1 MASVRTL
8 VVEDHPLFIQFLCSE
23 LEKNGCQ
30 IIAQA
35 ADGLDAVKKAEELKP
50 DLILLDL
57 GLPKLN
63 GIEVLR
69 RVHKLSPESKILV
82 VSQDSSSE
90 IVQAALRLGA
100 NGYLLKS
107 DAADLQL
114 AVDAVLQGKEFI
126 SGRR

>member
-1 MASVRTL
+1 
-8 VVEDHPLFIQFLCSE
+8 
-23 LEKNGCQ
+23 
-30 IIAQA
+30 
-35 ADGLDAVKKAEELKP
+35 
-50 DLILLDL
+50 
-57 GLPKLN
+57 
-63 GIEVLR
+63 
-69 RVHKLSPESKILV
+69 V

-114 AVDAVLQGKEFI
+114 AVDAVLQGREFI